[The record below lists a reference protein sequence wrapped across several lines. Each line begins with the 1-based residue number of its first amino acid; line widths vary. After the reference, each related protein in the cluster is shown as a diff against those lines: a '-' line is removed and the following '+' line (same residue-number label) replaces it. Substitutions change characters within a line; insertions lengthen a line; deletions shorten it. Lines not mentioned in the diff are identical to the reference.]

1 MTDVPPC
8 SSLRNPH
15 VPRPSKTIAEFE
27 LADYERLRIRNSYQA
42 GAEPSVG
49 AFGEIRHER

>member
-1 MTDVPPC
+1 MTDAPPDI
-8 SSLRNPH
+8 SLRNRH
-15 VPRPSKTIAEFE
+15 VPRPSKAIAGFR
-27 LADYERLRIRNSYQA
+27 LADYERLRTRNSYQA